1 MSHQSDVY
9 WLSVAFDQSLI
20 PFSVKRNPRVGAV
33 IVDKSGLV
41 IAKGFHAG
49 YGTAHAEQ
57 VALEVAKF
65 KAKGATLYVSLAPC
79 NHVGKTPS
87 CCVEIINKG
96 IKRVVYSQHDPN
108 PISFGNIEF
117 LKANGIEVSNI
128 KTPKQ
133 FENVNNRWFKSF
145 EYARPFVT
153 AKIAMTIDGKIGSTK
168 DRKSLLSGRESQLE
182 VHQIR
187 NGCDAI
193 VTGTGT
199 VLVDN
204 PKLNV
209 RYPSKIKAINQPL
222 RCVVGDREIK
232 PEALI
237 HDKSAQTIFLR
248 RMNPR
253 LVLEQLTN
261 LEVRTVLVE
270 AGPSL
275 VTQFLQ
281 QDLVDELIIYMAPTA
296 IGQGEAIIEEA
307 LHPISVREIKISSV
321 GLVGRD
327 LRFKVSLR

>member
-9 WLSVAFDQSLI
+9 WISVAFEQSLI
-20 PFSVKRNPRVGAV
+20 PYSVKRNPRVGAV
-33 IVDKSGLV
+33 IVDKSGLIV
-41 IAKGFHAG
+41 AKGFHEG
-49 YGTAHAEQ
+49 YGSAHAEQ
-57 VALEVAKF
+57 VALDVAKS

-96 IKRVVYSQHDPN
+96 IKRVVYSQNDPN
-108 PISFGNIEF
+108 PISVGNIEF

-145 EYARPFVT
+145 EYVRPFVT
-153 AKIAMTIDGKIGSTK
+153 VKIAMTIDGKIGATK
-168 DRKSLLSGRESQLE
+168 DRTTKLSGKESQLE

-193 VTGTGT
+193 VTGTG
-199 VLVDN
+199 
-204 PKLNV
+204 
-209 RYPSKIKAINQPL
+209 Q
-222 RCVVGDREIK
+222 
-232 PEALI
+232 LI
-237 HDKSAQTIFLR
+237 
-248 RMNPR
+248 
-253 LVLEQLTN
+253 N

-275 VTQFLQ
+275 VTQFLK

-296 IGQGEAIIEEA
+296 IGQGQAIIEEV

-321 GLVGRD
+321 GLAGKD
-327 LRFKVSLR
+327 LRFRVSLR

>member
-9 WLSVAFDQSLI
+9 WISVAFEQSLV
-20 PFSVKRNPRVGAV
+20 PYSVKRNPRVGAV
-33 IVDKSGLV
+33 IVDKSGLIV
-41 IAKGFHAG
+41 AKGFHEG
-49 YGTAHAEQ
+49 YGSAHAEQ
-57 VALEVAKF
+57 VALDVAKS

-96 IKRVVYSQHDPN
+96 IKRVVYSQNDPN
-108 PISFGNIEF
+108 PISVGNIEF

-128 KTPKQ
+128 KSPKQ
-133 FENVNNRWFKSF
+133 FENLNNRWFKSF
-145 EYARPFVT
+145 EYDRPFVT
-153 AKIAMTIDGKIGSTK
+153 AKIAMTIDGKIGATK
-168 DRKSLLSGRESQLE
+168 DRTTKLSGKESQLE

-209 RYPSKIKAINQPL
+209 RYPSKVKATHQPV
-222 RCVVGDREIK
+222 RCVVGDRQITA
-232 PEALI
+232 EALI
-237 HDKSAQTIFLR
+237 NDNSAQTIFLR

-253 LVLEQLTN
+253 LVLEQLIN
-261 LEVRTVLVE
+261 LEIRTVLVE

-275 VTQFLQ
+275 VTQFLK

-296 IGQGEAIIEEA
+296 IGQGQAIIEEV

-321 GLVGRD
+321 GLAGKD
-327 LRFKVSLR
+327 LRFRVSLR